1 MAKALSPRERILKS
15 LNHEEPDRVP
25 VDFGG
30 NQTGITK
37 SAYRK
42 LIDYLEIE
50 DEIRTMDLVQEL
62 AEPGEDVLRRFN
74 VDTRY
79 VRPGGPKDWTL
90 EIRKRRDERGVE
102 FLDFTDEWGVVR
114 TRIAGES
121 NYNYWDIIH
130 CPLEHLTLSELK
142 NQSWPR
148 GGDTGRV
155 EGLRE
160 HARRL
165 REDTEYAV
173 VSGISGVVFEM
184 VWYMRGFQRF
194 YMDLI
199 ENPDVVEYL
208 LDVTLDFW
216 LDFQKIFL
224 QETGGY
230 LDVVCIGDDLG
241 AQSSPLIS
249 PELYRKYVK
258 PRHRTLIEFIKKN
271 SDAKIWYHSCG
282 SIYPL
287 IPDLIEIGVDILNP
301 VQYTGRDMSA
311 GRLKK
316 EFGDRITFWG
326 GGIDTQKI
334 LPHGSVQD
342 VENEVRA
349 RVTEL
354 KPGGGF
360 VFNTVHNIQGDVP
373 SENIVACFDAVCKYG
388 GYM

>member
-1 MAKALSPRERILKS
+1 MKKTLTPRERVLKS
-15 LNHEEPDRVP
+15 LNHQEPDRVP
-25 VDFGG
+25 IDFGG

-37 SAYRK
+37 SAYKK
-42 LIDYLEIE
+42 LISHLGITD
-50 DEIRTMDLVQEL
+50 DIRTMDLVQEL
-62 AEPGEDVLRRFN
+62 AEPGEEVLLRFG

-79 VRPGGPKDWTL
+79 VRPGGPKSWKL
-90 EIRKRRDERGVE
+90 EIKKRRDEQGVE
-102 FLDFTDEWGVVR
+102 FLDFTDEWGVIR
-114 TRIAGES
+114 TRIAAES

-130 CPLEHLTLSELK
+130 CPLEHMTLAELK
-142 NQSWPR
+142 NHAWPR
-148 GGDTGRV
+148 GDDPGRV

-165 REDTEYAV
+165 RENTGYAV

-199 ENPDVVEYL
+199 ENPKVVEYL
-208 LDVTLDFW
+208 LDVTLNYW

-224 QETGGY
+224 EETGEY

-241 AQSSPLIS
+241 AQNASLIS

-258 PRHRTLIEFIKKN
+258 PRHRKLIEFIKERTG
-271 SDAKIWYHSCG
+271 AKIWYHSCG

-301 VQYTGRDMSA
+301 VQYTGRDMNA

-316 EFGDRITFWG
+316 EFGDKIVFWG

-334 LPHGSVQD
+334 LPLGSVED

-349 RVTEL
+349 RVADL

-373 SENIVACFDAVCKYG
+373 PGNVAACFDAALKFGEYR
-388 GYM
+388 